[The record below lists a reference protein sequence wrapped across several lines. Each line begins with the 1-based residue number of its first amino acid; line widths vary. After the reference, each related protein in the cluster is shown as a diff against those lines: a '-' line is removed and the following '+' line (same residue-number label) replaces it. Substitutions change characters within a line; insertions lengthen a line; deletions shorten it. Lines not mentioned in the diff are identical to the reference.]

1 MHLEKIKTVDII
13 EAKDF
18 KESYVK
24 PLIPLVIKELSKDW
38 PAREKWSLDYFAQ
51 EVGEV
56 EVPLYNSEPAKGKE
70 LSRKPAARMLMKNYV
85 ELLKNGPTDLR
96 IFFFNMLQKAP
107 QLMGDFKYPNLGI
120 KFFKKLPVLFFGGA
134 GSRVLLHYDM
144 DFANNL
150 HFNFVG
156 EKEVILFPHDQKTF
170 LYHVPH
176 SIVAMESIEFDDPDY
191 DKFPALKYAKG
202 FKVLLQP
209 GDMLY
214 IPSGY
219 WHYIRY
225 KTPSVSLTLR
235 SFPSSFPKKAKFLR
249 SILFTMHF
257 DNIMRKLKG
266 QKWVD
271 YKNQKAIKIAHKAT
285 EDNKLL

>member
-1 MHLEKIKTVDII
+1 MQLEQIESVDSI

-24 PLIPLVIKELSKDW
+24 PLKPLVVRNLSKDW
-38 PAREKWSLDYFAQ
+38 PAREKWSLDYFAK

-56 EVPLYNSEPAKGKE
+56 EVPLYNSEPAKGNDP
-70 LSRKPAARMLMKNYV
+70 SRKTAARMLMKDYV
-85 ELLKNGPTDLR
+85 EILKKGPTDLR
-96 IFFFNMLQKAP
+96 IFFFNILQKVP
-107 QLMGDFKYPNLGI
+107 QLMGDFKYPDLGI
-120 KFFKKLPVLFFGGA
+120 KFFKKLPVLFFGGS
-134 GSRVLLHYDM
+134 GSKVLLHYDM

-156 EKEVILFPHDQKTF
+156 EKEVFLFPHEQKAF

-176 SIVAMESIEFDDPDY
+176 SIVSMEAIEFDNPDY
-191 DKFPALKYAKG
+191 ENFPALKHAKG
-202 FKVLLQP
+202 YKVLLKP

-235 SFPSSFPKKAKFLR
+235 SFPSSFLKRAKFLK

-257 DNIMRKLKG
+257 DNVMRRLKG
-266 QKWVD
+266 QDWID
-271 YKNQKAIKIAHKAT
+271 YKNDKAIERAERAI
-285 EDNKLL
+285 EDKSL

>member
-1 MHLEKIKTVDII
+1 MQLEQIEHVDAI
-13 EAKDF
+13 EANHF

-24 PLIPLVIKELSKDW
+24 ALIPLVVRNLSKDW
-38 PAREKWSLDYFAQ
+38 PASKKWSLDYFAQ

-70 LSRKPAARMLMKNYV
+70 SSRTTAARMLMKDYV
-85 ELLKNGPTDLR
+85 TLLKKGPTDLR
-96 IFFFNMLQKAP
+96 IFFFNILQKAP
-107 QLMGDFKYPNLGI
+107 ELMGDFKYPDLGI

-134 GSRVLLHYDM
+134 GSKVLLHYDM

-156 EKEVILFPHDQKTF
+156 EKEVFLFPHDQKAF

-176 SIVAMESIEFDDPDY
+176 SIVSMESIEFDNPDY

-202 FKVLLQP
+202 FKVLLKP

-235 SFPSSFPKKAKFLR
+235 SFPSSSVKRLKFLK

-257 DNIMRKLKG
+257 DNIMRKLRG
-266 QKWVD
+266 QNWID
-271 YKNQKAIKIAHKAT
+271 YKNKIAVETAEKAMRGRY
-285 EDNKLL
+285 N